1 MDWLPLSVGIFI
13 RILLIG
19 VPGFKADVAFWK
31 GWGLAVADRGIIW
44 LANNTNY
51 NYPPGFAYIL
61 WLVNKTYA
69 LFLNPYNIS
78 QYWLDNNYLY
88 LFIFK
93 LITIISDV
101 GIFFLIIKIS
111 EKFKFKW
118 GKLLAVFYLLNI
130 VTIFDGVIW
139 GQVDQFGVFL
149 LLISVYLLII
159 ERPYRAAVFFTI
171 ACLMKMQNIIF
182 IPIFFLFI
190 YKKFEIKGLLRS
202 IIYAFITFAIITI
215 PFWTG
220 HQMAS
225 LVRLFT
231 INSDWFPWISL
242 NAFNAWWVY
251 SGLNGMAISDKTLLI
266 GIINAKQFG
275 LLLFSFVYFIICL
288 RLFLSRKEDLLKDFV
303 LSLALA
309 TFSFFHLLTQSH
321 ERYLFPL
328 LGLIPVFFIVKKEKN
343 ISSSLMFFLLLS
355 LGIFA
360 NMYISCAMNYP
371 DQVFWPVSVDIT
383 RTLTLYVS
391 IFQVLIFLFFF
402 IKYYFEWIKKYWYY
416 VIVSVIIF
424 VGFLVL
430 KNMRYNL
437 AMKIDL
443 NEIKDVSHSQ
453 DYLEPVANMTV
464 ESSRGGLY
472 WNRLSN
478 NYFFYNKG
486 IGAHA
491 NSEINYS
498 IKGKFSTFETD
509 FGIDTEGSEAN
520 KAYFIIL
527 GDGRELYRSK
537 PMGKFDLPGT
547 VKVKIVNVNTL
558 TLKIIKAQESIVGL
572 HADWLSPTLTK

>member
-1 MDWLPLSVGIFI
+1 MDWLPLSVGIFV
-13 RILLIG
+13 RLLLIG

-31 GWGLAVADRGIIW
+31 GWGLAVADHGIIW

-69 LFLNPYNIS
+69 LFLNPYNIN

-88 LFIFK
+88 LLIFK
-93 LITIISDV
+93 LITIISDI
-101 GIFFLIIKIS
+101 GIFYLIIKIS
-111 EKFKFKW
+111 EKFKFRW
-118 GKLLAVFYLLNI
+118 GKLLATFYLLNF
-130 VTIFDGVIW
+130 VTVFDGVIW

-159 ERPYRAAVFFTI
+159 DRPFRGAVFFTI

-182 IPIFFLFI
+182 IPIFFLFVF
-190 YKKFEIKGLLRS
+190 KKFELKGLIRS
-202 IIYAFITFAIITI
+202 TIFSFITFAVITI

-231 INSDWFPWISL
+231 INSDWFPWLSL
-242 NAFNAWWVY
+242 NAFNGWWIY
-251 SGLNGMAISDKTLLI
+251 SGLNGMALSDKTLFF

-275 LLLFSFVYFIICL
+275 LLIFSFVYFIICL
-288 RLFLSRKEDLLKDFV
+288 RLFLSKKEDLLKDFV
-303 LSLALA
+303 LSLATA
-309 TFSFFHLLTQSH
+309 TFAFFHLLTQSH

-328 LGLIPVFFIVKKEKN
+328 LGLIPVLFIVRKDKN
-343 ISSSLMFFLLLS
+343 VSSSLVFFLTLS

-360 NMYISCAMNYP
+360 NMYISCAMNYK
-371 DQVFWPVSVDIT
+371 DQVYWPFSAEIT

-391 IFQVLIFLFFF
+391 IFQIIVFMYFI
-402 IKYYFEWIKKYWYY
+402 IKYYFQWIKKYWYY
-416 VIVSVIIF
+416 VILSVMLLVSIIMM
-424 VGFLVL
+424 
-430 KNMRYNL
+430 KNIKYYLGESINL
-437 AMKIDL
+437 D
-443 NEIKDVSHSQ
+443 EIKDISHSQ
-453 DYLEPVANMTV
+453 DYLEPVFNMTV
-464 ESSRGGLY
+464 ESSRSSLS

-478 NYFFYNKG
+478 NYFFYDKG

-498 IKGKFSTFETD
+498 LKGKFSTFETD
-509 FGIDTEGSEAN
+509 FGIDTEGTEAN

-537 PMGKFDLPGT
+537 PMGKFDVPGT
-547 VKVKIVNVNTL
+547 VKVNITNVDIL
-558 TLKIIKAQESIVGL
+558 SLRIIKAQNSIVGL
-572 HADWLSPTLTK
+572 HADWLDPVLTK